1 MARDRLEGSL
11 MRVTKFPQSCLL
23 LEKAGGRIVI
33 DPGSIT
39 MARHDLDEFGD
50 IQAVLYTHRHHD
62 HFDEHYVDAL
72 LERGVAL
79 YGNADLCS
87 LVDPMNEVKD
97 GQSLEVASFRI
108 EPRDLPHVPMVNG
121 SAGPPNTGF
130 FVDGR
135 LFHPG
140 DGIELEG
147 LRARV
152 LALPIAGPSISF
164 RDAYVFTERTRADI
178 VVPIHYDF
186 FIAEPETF
194 AKYCDIAEVV
204 ALKPGA
210 SYEFE

>member
-1 MARDRLEGSL
+1 

-23 LEKAGGRIVI
+23 LEKADERIVI
-33 DPGSIT
+33 DPGNIT
-39 MARHDLDEFGD
+39 MERHNLDEFGD
-50 IQAVLYTHRHHD
+50 IQAVLYTHRHPD
-62 HFDEHYVDAL
+62 HFDDRYVDQL
-72 LERGVAL
+72 LERGVTL

-87 LVDPMNEVKD
+87 LVPSMQQVDD
-97 GQSLEVASFRI
+97 GQSFEVAGFLV
-108 EPRDLPHVPMVNG
+108 EPHDITHVPMVDG
-121 SAGPPNTGF
+121 SPGPPNTGF

-147 LRARV
+147 LRPRV

-164 RDAYVFTERTRADI
+164 RDAYVFSQRSGAEV

-194 AKYCDIAEVV
+194 ARYCNVAEVV
-204 ALKPGA
+204 ILKPGE
-210 SYEFE
+210 SYELG